1 MRATEKFRVQHG
13 EIMEVVT
20 EIRSHLVRDKI
31 TADATEVS
39 RLLARFMGKLN
50 VHLAMEDKNLYPKLL
65 SHDDAHVQSMTQKFI
80 TEMGGIADAVG
91 DYKARWSS
99 ARVMQAEPDEFIAQ
113 TRRLFSALEKRVKSE
128 NTILYKAL
136 DDLEAK
142 GSARRPARA

>member
-1 MRATEKFRVQHG
+1 M
-13 EIMEVVT
+13 EIVT
-20 EIRSHLVRDKI
+20 EIRGILVRENI

-50 VHLAMEDKNLYPKLL
+50 VHLSMEDKSLYPKLL
-65 SHDDAHVQSMTQKFI
+65 AHPDAHVQTMTQRFI

-91 DYKARWSS
+91 EYKTRWSS
-99 ARVMQAEPDEFIAQ
+99 ARAMQAEPDEFIAQ

-136 DDLEAK
+136 DDLETGTVA
-142 GSARRPARA
+142 GRRANG